1 MKLSAVQSIK
11 LFGFWDQPR
20 EYATWDDIKHKQLSW
35 RALRVEHGFAPE
47 ELHSLQPDK
56 EEWIKRGQLTLADV
70 ADMRCFPV
78 HPFRDLRADL
88 GEVWN
93 MRWPPELLQAMGVTF
108 HELRE
113 QGMTEAIMAHFGF
126 PLSAWQ
132 KLGLRAD
139 DVTPGTAAVFGLGV
153 AEVRTIL
160 ADHPGVARTVH
171 KVRP

>member
-1 MKLSAVQSIK
+1 MKLTPLQSIR
-11 LFGFWDQPR
+11 LFGWWNQPR
-20 EYATWDDIKHKQLSW
+20 EYATWDDVKDKELSW
-35 RALRVEHGFAPE
+35 RALRIEHGFRPD
-47 ELHSLQPDK
+47 ELHTLQPDK
-56 EEWIKRGQLTLADV
+56 EEWIKRGQLTLSDV

-93 MRWPPELLQAMGVTF
+93 MRWPPEILHAMGVTF

-113 QGMTEAIMAHFGF
+113 QGMSDAIMPHFGF
-126 PLSAWQ
+126 TLSAWQ

-139 DVTPGTAAVFGLGV
+139 DVTPGIAAIFGLTM

-160 ADHPGVARTVH
+160 QEHPAPVH
-171 KVRP
+171 AVQKVRP